1 MKSDFLIA
9 VTQLASERNLPR
21 EVVISAIEAALVS
34 VYKREG
40 ETAGQN
46 LSVKILPTTGEV
58 KVAALKTVVEEVT
71 DSDLEITSKEAN
83 KYRKGAAI
91 GEIIEIESTGQFAGR
106 IAAQTA
112 KQVVMQ
118 RLREAE
124 RELVYQQFSDKE
136 GEIASAIVQRLE
148 PRQVIVDIDKT
159 EAVMPAPEIPPNER
173 CRPGQRMKVLVLEV
187 SRSVK
192 GPQVIV
198 SRTHK
203 DLVKRLFELEVPE
216 VYNGTV
222 EIRSIAREAGYRT
235 KVAVSARQDGIDPV
249 GSCVGLRGIRI
260 QNIVNELHGE
270 KIDVV
275 QWDRDPSAFIANSLS
290 PAQVARVEIEEE
302 EESAVVV
309 VADRHLSLAIGK
321 EGQNARLAANSRGGA
336 STSRVSATPVRAGYE
351 RRPSQPL
358 PGRRPRLK
366 SPPPNPWRSRLMTP
380 EPEELAAV
388 AGGVLEEAAAV
399 VEEAA
404 AALAEPVIEV
414 EPAELLDIEEVP
426 VPEELAPVAALAPI
440 AEPEPVFEEVAVPA
454 FPEPAPQAIED
465 IWPSTEQEIYRPAT
479 ELRFAEDLDI
489 FIPGRGGNKSK
500 GKKRKGAKRRGPGG
514 GGGPSRGPGGGM
526 SRGPG
531 GGMSRGPGGGGGPSR
546 GPGGGGGPFR
556 GPGGGGGPFRGP
568 GGGGGWWWGWT
579 VQRPRW
585 RRRTVQRS
593 GWRRRTVQ
601 RPGWR
606 RRTVQRS
613 GWRRRTVQR
622 PGWPDRQRPGWRGW
636 QLRSIPQLA
645 KDPSVA
651 GLEGSDF
658 RPRQKR

>member
-46 LSVKILPTTGEV
+46 LSVKILPTSGEV

-71 DSDLEITSKEAN
+71 DSDLEITPKEAN
-83 KYRKGAAI
+83 KYKRGAAI

-124 RELVYQQFSDKE
+124 RELVYQEFSDKE

-222 EIRSIAREAGYRT
+222 EIRSIARESGYRT
-235 KVAVSARQDGIDPV
+235 KVAVSARQEGIDPV

-275 QWDRDPSAFIANSLS
+275 QWDRDPSVFIANSLS

-321 EGQNARLAANSRGGA
+321 EGQNARLAAKLTGWRIDIKG
-336 STSRVSATPVRAGYE
+336 VSDAGESKIRAAAIAALT
-351 RRPSQPL
+351 QPT
-358 PGRRPRLK
+358 LK
-366 SPPPNPWRSRLMTP
+366 VEEPTP
-380 EPEELAAV
+380 EPVAVEPEEVVEVAAEV
-388 AGGVLEEAAAV
+388 VEEAAAV
-399 VEEAA
+399 VEEVA
-404 AALAEPVIEV
+404 AALAEPAVEV
-414 EPAELLDIEEVP
+414 EAPELPELEETPA
-426 VPEELAPVAALAPI
+426 PEELVPVAELAPI
-440 AEPEPVFEEVAVPA
+440 TEPEPVLEEVAVPA

-465 IWPSTEQEIYRPAT
+465 IWPSAEQEIYRPAT

-500 GKKRKGAKRRGPGG
+500 GKKRKGAKKGRGPGG
-514 GGGPSRGPGGGM
+514 GGGPPRPPGAGSFAPFPNSTRSR
-526 SRGPG
+526 R
-531 GGMSRGPGGGGGPSR
+531 
-546 GPGGGGGPFR
+546 
-556 GPGGGGGPFRGP
+556 
-568 GGGGGWWWGWT
+568 
-579 VQRPRW
+579 
-585 RRRTVQRS
+585 
-593 GWRRRTVQ
+593 
-601 RPGWR
+601 
-606 RRTVQRS
+606 
-613 GWRRRTVQR
+613 
-622 PGWPDRQRPGWRGW
+622 
-636 QLRSIPQLA
+636 
-645 KDPSVA
+645 
-651 GLEGSDF
+651 
-658 RPRQKR
+658 

>member
-46 LSVKILPTTGEV
+46 LSVKILPNTGEV
-58 KVAALKTVVEEVT
+58 KVATLKTVVEEVT
-71 DSDLEITSKEAN
+71 DIDLEITPKDAN
-83 KYRKGAAI
+83 NYKKGAAI
-91 GEIIEIESTGQFAGR
+91 GDVIEIEATGQFAGR

-124 RELVYQQFSDKE
+124 RELVYQEFSERE
-136 GEIASAIVQRLE
+136 GEIASAVVQRLE

-159 EAVMPAPEIPPNER
+159 EAVMPAPEIPPSER

-187 SRSVK
+187 SRSIK

-235 KVAVSARQDGIDPV
+235 KVAVSARQEGIDPV

-275 QWDRDPSAFIANSLS
+275 QWDRDPSIFIANSLS

-302 EESAVVV
+302 EQAAMVV

-321 EGQNARLAANSRGGA
+321 EGQNARLAAKLTGWRIDIKG
-336 STSRVSATPVRAGYE
+336 VSDAGESKIRAAAIAALT
-351 RRPSQPL
+351 QPA
-358 PGRRPRLK
+358 PKVEEP
-366 SPPPNPWRSRLMTP
+366 TP
-380 EPEELAAV
+380 EPVTAAAEAPATETETSEPAEAVPAAAEVIEEAV
-388 AGGVLEEAAAV
+388 AVA
-399 VEEAA
+399 EEAA
-404 AALAEPVIEV
+404 AALADESVDAEVQEPVEV
-414 EPAELLDIEEVP
+414 EDVA
-426 VPEELAPVAALAPI
+426 VPEELVPVAEMAAMDDV
-440 AEPEPVFEEVAVPA
+440 EPDLGG
-454 FPEPAPQAIED
+454 FPEPEFPEVMPQAIED

-479 ELRFAEDLDI
+479 ELRFAEDLDL
-489 FIPGRGGNKSK
+489 FIPGRGGGKSK
-500 GKKRKGAKRRGPGG
+500 GKKRKGGKKGRGQGT
-514 GGGPSRGPGGGM
+514 GGGPSNLGAFPN
-526 SRGPG
+526 
-531 GGMSRGPGGGGGPSR
+531 PSR
-546 GPGGGGGPFR
+546 S
-556 GPGGGGGPFRGP
+556 
-568 GGGGGWWWGWT
+568 
-579 VQRPRW
+579 
-585 RRRTVQRS
+585 RR
-593 GWRRRTVQ
+593 
-601 RPGWR
+601 
-606 RRTVQRS
+606 
-613 GWRRRTVQR
+613 
-622 PGWPDRQRPGWRGW
+622 
-636 QLRSIPQLA
+636 
-645 KDPSVA
+645 
-651 GLEGSDF
+651 
-658 RPRQKR
+658 

>member
-46 LSVKILPTTGEV
+46 LSVKILPTSGEV

-71 DSDLEITSKEAN
+71 DSDLEITPKEAN
-83 KYRKGAAI
+83 KYKRGAAI
-91 GEIIEIESTGQFAGR
+91 GEVIEIESTGQFAGR

-124 RELVYQQFSDKE
+124 RELVYQEFSDKE

-235 KVAVSARQDGIDPV
+235 KVAVSARQEGIDPV

-275 QWDRDPSAFIANSLS
+275 QWDRDPSVFIANSLS

-321 EGQNARLAANSRGGA
+321 EGQNARLAAKLTGWRIDIKG
-336 STSRVSATPVRAGYE
+336 VSDAGESKIRAAAIAALTQPTPKVE
-351 RRPSQPL
+351 EP
-358 PGRRPRLK
+358 
-366 SPPPNPWRSRLMTP
+366 TP
-380 EPEELAAV
+380 EPVAVEAEAIQPEEVVEVAAEVVEEAV
-388 AGGVLEEAAAV
+388 AVA
-399 VEEAA
+399 EEAA
-404 AALAEPVIEV
+404 AALAEPVVEV
-414 EPAELLDIEEVP
+414 EAPELPELEETPA
-426 VPEELAPVAALAPI
+426 PEELVPVAELAPI

-465 IWPSTEQEIYRPAT
+465 IWPSAEQEIYRPAT

-500 GKKRKGAKRRGPGG
+500 GKKRKGAKKGRGPGG
-514 GGGPSRGPGGGM
+514 GGGPPRPPGAGSFAPFPNSTRSR
-526 SRGPG
+526 R
-531 GGMSRGPGGGGGPSR
+531 
-546 GPGGGGGPFR
+546 
-556 GPGGGGGPFRGP
+556 
-568 GGGGGWWWGWT
+568 
-579 VQRPRW
+579 
-585 RRRTVQRS
+585 
-593 GWRRRTVQ
+593 
-601 RPGWR
+601 
-606 RRTVQRS
+606 
-613 GWRRRTVQR
+613 
-622 PGWPDRQRPGWRGW
+622 
-636 QLRSIPQLA
+636 
-645 KDPSVA
+645 
-651 GLEGSDF
+651 
-658 RPRQKR
+658 

>member
-58 KVAALKTVVEEVT
+58 KVAALKTVVEQVT
-71 DSDLEITSKEAN
+71 DSDLEISSKEAN

-321 EGQNARLAANSRGGA
+321 EGQNARLAAKLTGWRIDIKGVSDAGESRIRA
-336 STSRVSATPVRAGYE
+336 AAIAALTRPAPKVEEPTPEPVAVVVE
-351 RRPSQPL
+351 
-358 PGRRPRLK
+358 
-366 SPPPNPWRSRLMTP
+366 TP

-404 AALAEPVIEV
+404 AALAEPVVEV

-454 FPEPAPQAIED
+454 FPDPAPQAIED

-531 GGMSRGPGGGGGPSR
+531 GG
-546 GPGGGGGPFR
+546 GGPFR

-568 GGGGGWWWGWT
+568 GGGGGPSRGPGGGGGPS
-579 VQRPRW
+579 RGPGGGGGPSRGPGGGGGSFAPFPSSPRT
-585 RRRTVQRS
+585 RR
-593 GWRRRTVQ
+593 
-601 RPGWR
+601 
-606 RRTVQRS
+606 
-613 GWRRRTVQR
+613 
-622 PGWPDRQRPGWRGW
+622 
-636 QLRSIPQLA
+636 
-645 KDPSVA
+645 
-651 GLEGSDF
+651 
-658 RPRQKR
+658 

>member
-40 ETAGQN
+40 ETSGQN
-46 LSVKILPTTGEV
+46 LSVKILPNSGEV
-58 KVAALKTVVEEVT
+58 KVATLKTVVEEVT
-71 DSDLEITSKEAN
+71 DAELEITPNEAN
-83 KYRKGAAI
+83 KYQKGAVI
-91 GEIIEIESTGQFAGR
+91 GDVIEIEATGQFAGR

-124 RELVYQQFSDKE
+124 RELVYQEFSERE
-136 GEIASAIVQRLE
+136 GEIASAVVQRLE

-159 EAVMPAPEIPPNER
+159 EAVMPAPEIPPTER

-198 SRTHK
+198 SRTHR

-235 KVAVSARQDGIDPV
+235 KVAVSARQEGIDPV

-275 QWDRDPSAFIANSLS
+275 QWDRDPSVFIANSLS

-321 EGQNARLAANSRGGA
+321 EGQNARLAAKLTGWRIDIKG
-336 STSRVSATPVRAGYE
+336 VSDAGESKIRAAAIAALT
-351 RRPSQPL
+351 QPA
-358 PGRRPRLK
+358 PKVEEP
-366 SPPPNPWRSRLMTP
+366 TP
-380 EPEELAAV
+380 EPVAAEIESPAVEVETPEPVEAVPAAAEVIEEAV
-388 AGGVLEEAAAV
+388 AVA
-399 VEEAA
+399 EEAA
-404 AALAEPVIEV
+404 AALEEEPAVEEVAEPV
-414 EPAELLDIEEVP
+414 
-426 VPEELAPVAALAPI
+426 VA
-440 AEPEPVFEEVAVPA
+440 EEVAVPEELVPA
-454 FPEPAPQAIED
+454 AELTAIDDVEPDLDGFPEPEFPEAVPQAIED
-465 IWPSTEQEIYRPAT
+465 IWPSAEQEIYRPAT
-479 ELRFAEDLDI
+479 ELRFAEDLDL
-489 FIPGRGGNKSK
+489 FIPGRGG
-500 GKKRKGAKRRGPGG
+500 GEIQGQETEGRKKRQGPGPQRVRCIL
-514 GGGPSRGPGGGM
+514 GPVEIPPLARGKSLFYGY
-526 SRGPG
+526 
-531 GGMSRGPGGGGGPSR
+531 
-546 GPGGGGGPFR
+546 
-556 GPGGGGGPFRGP
+556 
-568 GGGGGWWWGWT
+568 
-579 VQRPRW
+579 RPEL
-585 RRRTVQRS
+585 VS
-593 GWRRRTVQ
+593 KVG
-601 RPGWR
+601 
-606 RRTVQRS
+606 
-613 GWRRRTVQR
+613 
-622 PGWPDRQRPGWRGW
+622 
-636 QLRSIPQLA
+636 
-645 KDPSVA
+645 
-651 GLEGSDF
+651 
-658 RPRQKR
+658 

>member
-1 MKSDFLIA
+1 M
-9 VTQLASERNLPR
+9 
-21 EVVISAIEAALVS
+21 VISAIEAALVS

-71 DSDLEITSKEAN
+71 DSDLEISSKEAN

-222 EIRSIAREAGYRT
+222 EIRSIAREAGLPDQGGGL
-235 KVAVSARQDGIDPV
+235 ARQDGIDPV

-321 EGQNARLAANSRGGA
+321 EGQERPASRKAHGVAHRHQGCQRRGESRIRAAA
-336 STSRVSATPVRAGYE
+336 IAA
-351 RRPSQPL
+351 L

-366 SPPPNPWRSRLMTP
+366 SPPRTRGARGYDSR
-380 EPEELAAV
+380 
-388 AGGVLEEAAAV
+388 AGG
-399 VEEAA
+399 
-404 AALAEPVIEV
+404 I
-414 EPAELLDIEEVP
+414 
-426 VPEELAPVAALAPI
+426 
-440 AEPEPVFEEVAVPA
+440 
-454 FPEPAPQAIED
+454 
-465 IWPSTEQEIYRPAT
+465 
-479 ELRFAEDLDI
+479 
-489 FIPGRGGNKSK
+489 GRSSW
-500 GKKRKGAKRRGPGG
+500 RGA
-514 GGGPSRGPGGGM
+514 
-526 SRGPG
+526 
-531 GGMSRGPGGGGGPSR
+531 
-546 GPGGGGGPFR
+546 
-556 GPGGGGGPFRGP
+556 
-568 GGGGGWWWGWT
+568 
-579 VQRPRW
+579 
-585 RRRTVQRS
+585 RRRQ
-593 GWRRRTVQ
+593 
-601 RPGWR
+601 P
-606 RRTVQRS
+606 
-613 GWRRRTVQR
+613 
-622 PGWPDRQRPGWRGW
+622 
-636 QLRSIPQLA
+636 
-645 KDPSVA
+645 
-651 GLEGSDF
+651 
-658 RPRQKR
+658 

>member
-46 LSVKILPTTGEV
+46 LSVKILPDTGEV
-58 KVAALKTVVEEVT
+58 KVATLKTVVEEVT
-71 DSDLEITSKEAN
+71 DIDLEITPKDAN
-83 KYRKGAAI
+83 NYKKGAAI
-91 GEIIEIESTGQFAGR
+91 GDVIEIEATGQFAGR

-124 RELVYQQFSDKE
+124 RELVYQEFSERE
-136 GEIASAIVQRLE
+136 GEIASAVVQRLE

-159 EAVMPAPEIPPNER
+159 EAVMPAPEIPPSER

-187 SRSVK
+187 SRSIK

-235 KVAVSARQDGIDPV
+235 KVAVSARQEGIDPV

-275 QWDRDPSAFIANSLS
+275 QWDRDPSIFIANSLS

-302 EESAVVV
+302 EQAAMVV

-321 EGQNARLAANSRGGA
+321 EGQNARLAAKLTGWRIDIKG
-336 STSRVSATPVRAGYE
+336 VSDAGESKIRAAAIAALT
-351 RRPSQPL
+351 QPA
-358 PGRRPRLK
+358 PKVEEP
-366 SPPPNPWRSRLMTP
+366 TP
-380 EPEELAAV
+380 EPVTAAAEAPATETETPQPAEAVPAAAEVIEEAV
-388 AGGVLEEAAAV
+388 AVA
-399 VEEAA
+399 EEAA
-404 AALAEPVIEV
+404 AALADEAVESEV
-414 EPAELLDIEEVP
+414 
-426 VPEELAPVAALAPI
+426 
-440 AEPEPVFEEVAVPA
+440 PEPVAVEEVAVPEELVPVA
-454 FPEPAPQAIED
+454 EMATMDDVEPDLDGFPEPEFPEAIPQAIED

-479 ELRFAEDLDI
+479 ELRFAEDLDL
-489 FIPGRGGNKSK
+489 FIPGRGGGKSK
-500 GKKRKGAKRRGPGG
+500 GKKRKGGKKGRGQGT
-514 GGGPSRGPGGGM
+514 GGGPSNFGAFPN
-526 SRGPG
+526 
-531 GGMSRGPGGGGGPSR
+531 PSR
-546 GPGGGGGPFR
+546 S
-556 GPGGGGGPFRGP
+556 
-568 GGGGGWWWGWT
+568 
-579 VQRPRW
+579 
-585 RRRTVQRS
+585 RR
-593 GWRRRTVQ
+593 
-601 RPGWR
+601 
-606 RRTVQRS
+606 
-613 GWRRRTVQR
+613 
-622 PGWPDRQRPGWRGW
+622 
-636 QLRSIPQLA
+636 
-645 KDPSVA
+645 
-651 GLEGSDF
+651 
-658 RPRQKR
+658 

>member
-40 ETAGQN
+40 ETSGQN
-46 LSVKILPTTGEV
+46 LSVKILPNSGEV
-58 KVAALKTVVEEVT
+58 KVATLKTVVEEVT
-71 DSDLEITSKEAN
+71 DSELEITPAEAN
-83 KYRKGAAI
+83 KYQKGAVI
-91 GEIIEIESTGQFAGR
+91 GDVIEIEATGQFAGR

-124 RELVYQQFSDKE
+124 RELVYQEFSERE
-136 GEIASAIVQRLE
+136 GEIASAVVQRLE

-159 EAVMPAPEIPPNER
+159 EAVMPAPEIPPTER

-235 KVAVSARQDGIDPV
+235 KVAVSARQEGIDPV

-275 QWDRDPSAFIANSLS
+275 QWDRDPSIFIANSLS

-321 EGQNARLAANSRGGA
+321 EGQNARLAAKLTGWRIDIKG
-336 STSRVSATPVRAGYE
+336 VSDAGESKIRAAAIAALT
-351 RRPSQPL
+351 QPA
-358 PGRRPRLK
+358 PKVEEP
-366 SPPPNPWRSRLMTP
+366 TP
-380 EPEELAAV
+380 EPVVAEAETPAVEVETPGPAEVVPAAAEVIEEAV
-388 AGGVLEEAAAV
+388 AVA
-399 VEEAA
+399 EEAA
-404 AALAEPVIEV
+404 AALADEPVE
-414 EPAELLDIEEVP
+414 AEASGL
-426 VPEELAPVAALAPI
+426 VAA
-440 AEPEPVFEEVAVPA
+440 EEVAVPDELVPVA
-454 FPEPAPQAIED
+454 EMASIDDAEPGLDGLPEPEFPEPIPQAIED
-465 IWPSTEQEIYRPAT
+465 IWPSAEQEIYRPAT
-479 ELRFAEDLDI
+479 ELRFAEDLDL
-489 FIPGRGGNKSK
+489 FIPGRGGGKSK
-500 GKKRKGAKRRGPGG
+500 GKKRKGGRKGRGQGPGG
-514 GGGPSRGPGGGM
+514 GQSSFGAFPNASR
-526 SRGPG
+526 SR
-531 GGMSRGPGGGGGPSR
+531 R
-546 GPGGGGGPFR
+546 
-556 GPGGGGGPFRGP
+556 
-568 GGGGGWWWGWT
+568 
-579 VQRPRW
+579 
-585 RRRTVQRS
+585 
-593 GWRRRTVQ
+593 
-601 RPGWR
+601 
-606 RRTVQRS
+606 
-613 GWRRRTVQR
+613 
-622 PGWPDRQRPGWRGW
+622 
-636 QLRSIPQLA
+636 
-645 KDPSVA
+645 
-651 GLEGSDF
+651 
-658 RPRQKR
+658 

>member
-40 ETAGQN
+40 ETSGQN
-46 LSVKILPTTGEV
+46 LSVKILPDSGEV
-58 KVAALKTVVEEVT
+58 KVATLKTVVEEVV
-71 DSDLEITSKEAN
+71 DAELEITPKDAG
-83 KYRKGAAI
+83 KYKRGAAV
-91 GEIIEIESTGQFAGR
+91 GDVIEIEATGQFAGR

-124 RELVYQQFSDKE
+124 RELVYQEFSERE
-136 GEIASAIVQRLE
+136 GEIASAVVQRLE

-159 EAVMPAPEIPPNER
+159 EAVMPAPEIPPTER

-235 KVAVSARQDGIDPV
+235 KVAVSARQEGIDPV

-275 QWDRDPSAFIANSLS
+275 QWDRDPSIFISNSLS

-302 EESAVVV
+302 EQSAVVV

-321 EGQNARLAANSRGGA
+321 EGQNARLAAKLTGWRIDIKGVSDAGESKIRAAAIAALTQPTPTVEEPAPEPVGVAEGA
-336 STSRVSATPVRAGYE
+336 AGVE
-351 RRPSQPL
+351 AE
-358 PGRRPRLK
+358 
-366 SPPPNPWRSRLMTP
+366 TP
-380 EPEELAAV
+380 EPVEIAPAAEVIEEAV
-388 AGGVLEEAAAV
+388 AVA
-399 VEEAA
+399 EEAA
-404 AALAEPVIEV
+404 AALADEPIG
-414 EPAELLDIEEVP
+414 AE
-426 VPEELAPVAALAPI
+426 A
-440 AEPEPVFEEVAVPA
+440 
-454 FPEPAPQAIED
+454 PEPASSEEIDMPREPIPVAEMAAIDDVEPHLGEFPDSDLPEAVPQAIED

-479 ELRFAEDLDI
+479 ELRFAEDLDL
-489 FIPGRGGNKSK
+489 FIPGRGGGKSK
-500 GKKRKGAKRRGPGG
+500 GKKRKGGRKGRSQ
-514 GGGPSRGPGGGM
+514 GPSGFDAF
-526 SRGPG
+526 SN
-531 GGMSRGPGGGGGPSR
+531 PSR
-546 GPGGGGGPFR
+546 S
-556 GPGGGGGPFRGP
+556 
-568 GGGGGWWWGWT
+568 
-579 VQRPRW
+579 
-585 RRRTVQRS
+585 RR
-593 GWRRRTVQ
+593 
-601 RPGWR
+601 
-606 RRTVQRS
+606 
-613 GWRRRTVQR
+613 
-622 PGWPDRQRPGWRGW
+622 
-636 QLRSIPQLA
+636 
-645 KDPSVA
+645 
-651 GLEGSDF
+651 
-658 RPRQKR
+658 

>member
-71 DSDLEITSKEAN
+71 DTDLEITSKEAN
-83 KYRKGAAI
+83 KYKKGAAI
-91 GEIIEIESTGQFAGR
+91 GEVIEIESTGQFAGR

-124 RELVYQQFSDKE
+124 RELVYQEFSDKE

-235 KVAVSARQDGIDPV
+235 KVAVSARQEGIDPV

-275 QWDRDPSAFIANSLS
+275 QWDRDPTAFIANSLS

-321 EGQNARLAANSRGGA
+321 EGQNARLAAKLTGWRIDIKG
-336 STSRVSATPVRAGYE
+336 VSDAGESKIRAAAIAALTRPAPTIEEPTPEPVGLE
-351 RRPSQPL
+351 V
-358 PGRRPRLK
+358 G
-366 SPPPNPWRSRLMTP
+366 TP

-388 AGGVLEEAAAV
+388 AAGVLEEAAAV

-404 AALAEPVIEV
+404 AALDEPVIEV
-414 EPAELLDIEEVP
+414 EPAELPEIEDVL
-426 VPEELAPVAALAPI
+426 VPEELAPEELTPVAELAPI
-440 AEPEPVFEEVAVPA
+440 AEPEPVLEEVAVPA

-500 GKKRKGAKRRGPGG
+500 GKKRKGAKRGRGPGG
-514 GGGPSRGPGGGM
+514 GGGPSRGPGGGT
-526 SRGPG
+526 SRG
-531 GGMSRGPGGGGGPSR
+531 SGGGGPSR
-546 GPGGGGGPFR
+546 GPGGGSFAPF
-556 GPGGGGGPFRGP
+556 PSS
-568 GGGGGWWWGWT
+568 
-579 VQRPRW
+579 PRT
-585 RRRTVQRS
+585 RR
-593 GWRRRTVQ
+593 
-601 RPGWR
+601 
-606 RRTVQRS
+606 
-613 GWRRRTVQR
+613 
-622 PGWPDRQRPGWRGW
+622 
-636 QLRSIPQLA
+636 
-645 KDPSVA
+645 
-651 GLEGSDF
+651 
-658 RPRQKR
+658 

>member
-71 DSDLEITSKEAN
+71 DTDLEITSKEAS
-83 KYRKGAAI
+83 KYKKGAAI
-91 GEIIEIESTGQFAGR
+91 GEVIEIESTGQFAGR

-124 RELVYQQFSDKE
+124 RELVYQEFSDKE

-235 KVAVSARQDGIDPV
+235 KVAVSARQEGIDPV

-321 EGQNARLAANSRGGA
+321 EGQNARLAAKLTGWRIDIKG
-336 STSRVSATPVRAGYE
+336 VSDAGESKIRAAAIAALTRPAPTVEEPTPEPVALE
-351 RRPSQPL
+351 VE
-358 PGRRPRLK
+358 
-366 SPPPNPWRSRLMTP
+366 TP

-388 AGGVLEEAAAV
+388 AAGVLEEAAAV

-404 AALAEPVIEV
+404 AALGEPVIEV
-414 EPAELLDIEEVP
+414 EPAELLEIEEAP
-426 VPEELAPVAALAPI
+426 APEELAPVAELAPI

-465 IWPSTEQEIYRPAT
+465 IWPSAEQEIYRPAT

-500 GKKRKGAKRRGPGG
+500 GKKRKGAKRGRGP

-531 GGMSRGPGGGGGPSR
+531 GGGPSRGPGGGGGPSR
-546 GPGGGGGPFR
+546 GPGGGGGPPR
-556 GPGGGGGPFRGP
+556 GPGGGSFAPFP
-568 GGGGGWWWGWT
+568 SS
-579 VQRPRW
+579 PRT
-585 RRRTVQRS
+585 RR
-593 GWRRRTVQ
+593 
-601 RPGWR
+601 
-606 RRTVQRS
+606 
-613 GWRRRTVQR
+613 
-622 PGWPDRQRPGWRGW
+622 
-636 QLRSIPQLA
+636 
-645 KDPSVA
+645 
-651 GLEGSDF
+651 
-658 RPRQKR
+658 

>member
-321 EGQNARLAANSRGGA
+321 EGQNARLAAKLTGWRIDIKG
-336 STSRVSATPVRAGYE
+336 VSDAGESKIRAAAIAALTRPAPKVEEPTPEPVALE
-351 RRPSQPL
+351 V
-358 PGRRPRLK
+358 
-366 SPPPNPWRSRLMTP
+366 MTP

-465 IWPSTEQEIYRPAT
+465 IWPSAEQEIYRPAT

-514 GGGPSRGPGGGM
+514 GGGPSRGPGGGPSRGPGGGM

-531 GGMSRGPGGGGGPSR
+531 GGMSRGPGGGMSRGPGGGGGPFRGPGGGGGPSRGPGGGGGPSR
-546 GPGGGGGPFR
+546 GPGGGGGPSR
-556 GPGGGGGPFRGP
+556 GPGGGGGPSRGP
-568 GGGGGWWWGWT
+568 GGGGGPSRGLGT
-579 VQRPRW
+579 GSFAPFPSSPRT
-585 RRRTVQRS
+585 RR
-593 GWRRRTVQ
+593 
-601 RPGWR
+601 
-606 RRTVQRS
+606 
-613 GWRRRTVQR
+613 
-622 PGWPDRQRPGWRGW
+622 
-636 QLRSIPQLA
+636 
-645 KDPSVA
+645 
-651 GLEGSDF
+651 
-658 RPRQKR
+658 

>member
-40 ETAGQN
+40 ETSGQN
-46 LSVKILPTTGEV
+46 LSVKILPNSGEV
-58 KVAALKTVVEEVT
+58 KVATLKTVVEEVT
-71 DSDLEITSKEAN
+71 DTELEITPKEAG
-83 KYRKGAAI
+83 KYQKDAAI
-91 GEIIEIESTGQFAGR
+91 GDVIEIEATGQFAGR

-124 RELVYQQFSDKE
+124 RELVYQEFSERE
-136 GEIASAIVQRLE
+136 GEIASAVVQRLE

-159 EAVMPAPEIPPNER
+159 EAVMPAPEIPPTER

-235 KVAVSARQDGIDPV
+235 KVAVSARQEGIDPV

-275 QWDRDPSAFIANSLS
+275 QWDRDPSIFIANSLS

-321 EGQNARLAANSRGGA
+321 EGQNARLAAKLTGWRIDIKG
-336 STSRVSATPVRAGYE
+336 VSDAGESKIRAAAIAALT
-351 RRPSQPL
+351 QPA
-358 PGRRPRLK
+358 PKVEEP
-366 SPPPNPWRSRLMTP
+366 TP
-380 EPEELAAV
+380 EPAV
-388 AGGVLEEAAAV
+388 AEAEEPAVEVETPEPAEAVPAAAEVIEEAVAV
-399 VEEAA
+399 AEEAA
-404 AALAEPVIEV
+404 AALAEEPVDAV
-414 EPAELLDIEEVP
+414 
-426 VPEELAPVAALAPI
+426 VPEPVAA
-440 AEPEPVFEEVAVPA
+440 EEVAVPDELVPVA
-454 FPEPAPQAIED
+454 EMTAIDDIEPDLDGFPEPEFPEAMPQAIED

-489 FIPGRGGNKSK
+489 FIPGRGGGKSK
-500 GKKRKGAKRRGPGG
+500 GKKRKGGKKGRGQGT
-514 GGGPSRGPGGGM
+514 GGGPGNFGAFPN
-526 SRGPG
+526 
-531 GGMSRGPGGGGGPSR
+531 PSR
-546 GPGGGGGPFR
+546 
-556 GPGGGGGPFRGP
+556 
-568 GGGGGWWWGWT
+568 T
-579 VQRPRW
+579 
-585 RRRTVQRS
+585 RR
-593 GWRRRTVQ
+593 
-601 RPGWR
+601 
-606 RRTVQRS
+606 
-613 GWRRRTVQR
+613 
-622 PGWPDRQRPGWRGW
+622 
-636 QLRSIPQLA
+636 
-645 KDPSVA
+645 
-651 GLEGSDF
+651 
-658 RPRQKR
+658 

>member
-71 DSDLEITSKEAN
+71 DSDLEISSKEAN

-321 EGQNARLAANSRGGA
+321 EGQNARLAAKLTGWRIDIKGVSDAGESRIRA
-336 STSRVSATPVRAGYE
+336 AAIAALTRPAPKVEEPTPEPVAIE
-351 RRPSQPL
+351 V
-358 PGRRPRLK
+358 
-366 SPPPNPWRSRLMTP
+366 MTP

-531 GGMSRGPGGGGGPSR
+531 GGGGGPFR

-568 GGGGGWWWGWT
+568 GGGGGPSRGPGGGGGPS
-579 VQRPRW
+579 RGPGGGGGPSRGPGGGGGPSRGPGGGGGPSRGPGGGGGPSRGPGGGGGSFAPFPSSPRT
-585 RRRTVQRS
+585 RR
-593 GWRRRTVQ
+593 
-601 RPGWR
+601 
-606 RRTVQRS
+606 
-613 GWRRRTVQR
+613 
-622 PGWPDRQRPGWRGW
+622 
-636 QLRSIPQLA
+636 
-645 KDPSVA
+645 
-651 GLEGSDF
+651 
-658 RPRQKR
+658 

>member
-71 DSDLEITSKEAN
+71 DTDLEITSKEAN
-83 KYRKGAAI
+83 KYKKGAAI

-124 RELVYQQFSDKE
+124 RELVYQEFSDKE

-235 KVAVSARQDGIDPV
+235 KVAVSARQEGIDPV

-275 QWDRDPSAFIANSLS
+275 QWDRDPTAFIANSLS

-321 EGQNARLAANSRGGA
+321 EGQNARLAAKLTGWRIDIKG
-336 STSRVSATPVRAGYE
+336 VSDAGESKIRAAAIAALTRPAPTVEEPTPEPVGLE
-351 RRPSQPL
+351 VE
-358 PGRRPRLK
+358 
-366 SPPPNPWRSRLMTP
+366 TP

-388 AGGVLEEAAAV
+388 AAGVLEEAAAV

-404 AALAEPVIEV
+404 AALDEPVIEV
-414 EPAELLDIEEVP
+414 EPAELPEIEEVL
-426 VPEELAPVAALAPI
+426 VPEELASEELTPVAELAPI
-440 AEPEPVFEEVAVPA
+440 AEPEPVLEEVAVPA

-500 GKKRKGAKRRGPGG
+500 GKKRKGAKRG
-514 GGGPSRGPGGGM
+514 
-526 SRGPG
+526 
-531 GGMSRGPGGGGGPSR
+531 RGPGGGGGPSR
-546 GPGGGGGPFR
+546 GPGGGGPSR
-556 GPGGGGGPFRGP
+556 GPGGGPSRGP
-568 GGGGGWWWGWT
+568 GGGSFAPFPSS
-579 VQRPRW
+579 PRT
-585 RRRTVQRS
+585 RR
-593 GWRRRTVQ
+593 
-601 RPGWR
+601 
-606 RRTVQRS
+606 
-613 GWRRRTVQR
+613 
-622 PGWPDRQRPGWRGW
+622 
-636 QLRSIPQLA
+636 
-645 KDPSVA
+645 
-651 GLEGSDF
+651 
-658 RPRQKR
+658 

>member
-71 DSDLEITSKEAN
+71 DTDLEITSKEAN
-83 KYRKGAAI
+83 KYKKGAAI

-124 RELVYQQFSDKE
+124 RELVYQEFSDKE

-235 KVAVSARQDGIDPV
+235 KVAVSARQEGIDPV

-275 QWDRDPSAFIANSLS
+275 QWDRDPTAFIANSLS

-321 EGQNARLAANSRGGA
+321 EGQNARLAAKLTGWRIDIKG
-336 STSRVSATPVRAGYE
+336 VSDAGESKIRAAAIAALTRPAPTIEEPTPEPVGLE
-351 RRPSQPL
+351 VE
-358 PGRRPRLK
+358 
-366 SPPPNPWRSRLMTP
+366 TP

-388 AGGVLEEAAAV
+388 AAGVLEEAAAV

-404 AALAEPVIEV
+404 AALDEPVIEV
-414 EPAELLDIEEVP
+414 EPAELPEIEEVL
-426 VPEELAPVAALAPI
+426 VPEELASEELTPVAELAPI
-440 AEPEPVFEEVAVPA
+440 AEPEPVLEEVAVPA

-500 GKKRKGAKRRGPGG
+500 GKKRKGAKRGRGPGG
-514 GGGPSRGPGGGM
+514 GGGPSRGPGGGS
-526 SRGPG
+526 SR
-531 GGMSRGPGGGGGPSR
+531 PSR
-546 GPGGGGGPFR
+546 GPGGGSFAPF
-556 GPGGGGGPFRGP
+556 PSS
-568 GGGGGWWWGWT
+568 
-579 VQRPRW
+579 PRT
-585 RRRTVQRS
+585 RR
-593 GWRRRTVQ
+593 
-601 RPGWR
+601 
-606 RRTVQRS
+606 
-613 GWRRRTVQR
+613 
-622 PGWPDRQRPGWRGW
+622 
-636 QLRSIPQLA
+636 
-645 KDPSVA
+645 
-651 GLEGSDF
+651 
-658 RPRQKR
+658 

>member
-71 DSDLEITSKEAN
+71 DSDLEISSKEAN

-321 EGQNARLAANSRGGA
+321 EGQNARLAAKLTGWRIDIKGVSDAGESRIRA
-336 STSRVSATPVRAGYE
+336 AAIAALTRPAPKVEEPTPEPVALE
-351 RRPSQPL
+351 V
-358 PGRRPRLK
+358 
-366 SPPPNPWRSRLMTP
+366 MTP

-465 IWPSTEQEIYRPAT
+465 IWPSAEQEIYRPAT

-514 GGGPSRGPGGGM
+514 GGGPSRGPGGGWGCPEV
-526 SRGPG
+526 RVAGCPEVRVAEAGP
-531 GGMSRGPGGGGGPSR
+531 SRGPGGGGGPSR

-556 GPGGGGGPFRGP
+556 GPGGGGGPSRGP
-568 GGGGGWWWGWT
+568 GGGGGPSRGPGGGGGPS
-579 VQRPRW
+579 RGPGGGGGPSRGPGGGGGSFAPFPSSPRT
-585 RRRTVQRS
+585 RR
-593 GWRRRTVQ
+593 
-601 RPGWR
+601 
-606 RRTVQRS
+606 
-613 GWRRRTVQR
+613 
-622 PGWPDRQRPGWRGW
+622 
-636 QLRSIPQLA
+636 
-645 KDPSVA
+645 
-651 GLEGSDF
+651 
-658 RPRQKR
+658 

>member
-71 DSDLEITSKEAN
+71 DSDLEITSTEAN
-83 KYRKGAAI
+83 KYKKGAAI
-91 GEIIEIESTGQFAGR
+91 GEIVEIESTGQFAGR

-321 EGQNARLAANSRGGA
+321 EGQNARLAAKLTGWRIDIKGVSDAGESRI
-336 STSRVSATPVRAGYE
+336 R
-351 RRPSQPL
+351 
-358 PGRRPRLK
+358 
-366 SPPPNPWRSRLMTP
+366 
-380 EPEELAAV
+380 
-388 AGGVLEEAAAV
+388 AAAI
-399 VEEAA
+399 AA
-404 AALAEPVIEV
+404 PY
-414 EPAELLDIEEVP
+414 PA
-426 VPEELAPVAALAPI
+426 
-440 AEPEPVFEEVAVPA
+440 
-454 FPEPAPQAIED
+454 
-465 IWPSTEQEIYRPAT
+465 
-479 ELRFAEDLDI
+479 
-489 FIPGRGGNKSK
+489 
-500 GKKRKGAKRRGPGG
+500 GAQG
-514 GGGPSRGPGGGM
+514 
-526 SRGPG
+526 
-531 GGMSRGPGGGGGPSR
+531 
-546 GPGGGGGPFR
+546 
-556 GPGGGGGPFRGP
+556 
-568 GGGGGWWWGWT
+568 
-579 VQRPRW
+579 
-585 RRRTVQRS
+585 
-593 GWRRRTVQ
+593 
-601 RPGWR
+601 
-606 RRTVQRS
+606 
-613 GWRRRTVQR
+613 
-622 PGWPDRQRPGWRGW
+622 
-636 QLRSIPQLA
+636 
-645 KDPSVA
+645 
-651 GLEGSDF
+651 
-658 RPRQKR
+658 

>member
-46 LSVKILPTTGEV
+46 LSVKILPDTGEV
-58 KVAALKTVVEEVT
+58 KVATLKTVVEEVT
-71 DSDLEITSKEAN
+71 DIDLEITPKDAN
-83 KYRKGAAI
+83 NYKKGAAI
-91 GEIIEIESTGQFAGR
+91 GDVIEIEATGQFAGR

-124 RELVYQQFSDKE
+124 RELVYQEFSERE
-136 GEIASAIVQRLE
+136 GEIASAVVQRLE

-159 EAVMPAPEIPPNER
+159 EAVMPAPEIPPSER

-187 SRSVK
+187 SRSIK

-235 KVAVSARQDGIDPV
+235 KVAVSARQEGIDPV

-275 QWDRDPSAFIANSLS
+275 QWDRDPSIFIANSLS

-302 EESAVVV
+302 EQAAMVV

-321 EGQNARLAANSRGGA
+321 EGQNARLAAKLTGWRIDIKG
-336 STSRVSATPVRAGYE
+336 VSDAGESKIRAAAIAALT
-351 RRPSQPL
+351 QPA
-358 PGRRPRLK
+358 PKVEDP
-366 SPPPNPWRSRLMTP
+366 TP
-380 EPEELAAV
+380 EPVTASAETPAAETETSQPAEAVPAAAEVIEEAV
-388 AGGVLEEAAAV
+388 AVA
-399 VEEAA
+399 EEAA
-404 AALAEPVIEV
+404 AALADEAVEAEV
-414 EPAELLDIEEVP
+414 
-426 VPEELAPVAALAPI
+426 
-440 AEPEPVFEEVAVPA
+440 PEPVAVEEVAVPEELVPVA
-454 FPEPAPQAIED
+454 EMAAMDDVEPDLSGFPEPEFPEVMPQAIED

-479 ELRFAEDLDI
+479 ELRFAEDLDL
-489 FIPGRGGNKSK
+489 FIPGRGGGKSK
-500 GKKRKGAKRRGPGG
+500 GKKRKGGKKGRGQGT
-514 GGGPSRGPGGGM
+514 GGGPSNLGAFPN
-526 SRGPG
+526 
-531 GGMSRGPGGGGGPSR
+531 PSR
-546 GPGGGGGPFR
+546 S
-556 GPGGGGGPFRGP
+556 
-568 GGGGGWWWGWT
+568 
-579 VQRPRW
+579 
-585 RRRTVQRS
+585 RR
-593 GWRRRTVQ
+593 
-601 RPGWR
+601 
-606 RRTVQRS
+606 
-613 GWRRRTVQR
+613 
-622 PGWPDRQRPGWRGW
+622 
-636 QLRSIPQLA
+636 
-645 KDPSVA
+645 
-651 GLEGSDF
+651 
-658 RPRQKR
+658 

>member
-71 DSDLEITSKEAN
+71 DTDLEITSKEAN
-83 KYRKGAAI
+83 KYKKGAAI

-124 RELVYQQFSDKE
+124 RELVYQEFSDKE

-235 KVAVSARQDGIDPV
+235 KVAVSARQEGIDPV

-275 QWDRDPSAFIANSLS
+275 QWDRDPTAFIANSLS

-321 EGQNARLAANSRGGA
+321 EGQNARLAAKLTGWRIDIKG
-336 STSRVSATPVRAGYE
+336 VSDAGESKIRAAAIAALTRPAPTIEEPTPEPVE
-351 RRPSQPL
+351 LEVEP
-358 PGRRPRLK
+358 
-366 SPPPNPWRSRLMTP
+366 P

-388 AGGVLEEAAAV
+388 AAGVLEEAAAV
-399 VEEAA
+399 VKEAA
-404 AALAEPVIEV
+404 AALDEPVIEV
-414 EPAELLDIEEVP
+414 EPAELPEIEEVL
-426 VPEELAPVAALAPI
+426 VPEELASEELTPVAELAPI
-440 AEPEPVFEEVAVPA
+440 AEPEPILEEVAVPA

-500 GKKRKGAKRRGPGG
+500 GKKRKGAKRG
-514 GGGPSRGPGGGM
+514 
-526 SRGPG
+526 
-531 GGMSRGPGGGGGPSR
+531 RGPGGGGGPSR
-546 GPGGGGGPFR
+546 GPGGGGPSRGSGGGGPSR
-556 GPGGGGGPFRGP
+556 GPGGGSFAPFP
-568 GGGGGWWWGWT
+568 SS
-579 VQRPRW
+579 PRT
-585 RRRTVQRS
+585 RR
-593 GWRRRTVQ
+593 
-601 RPGWR
+601 
-606 RRTVQRS
+606 
-613 GWRRRTVQR
+613 
-622 PGWPDRQRPGWRGW
+622 
-636 QLRSIPQLA
+636 
-645 KDPSVA
+645 
-651 GLEGSDF
+651 
-658 RPRQKR
+658 

>member
-71 DSDLEITSKEAN
+71 DSDLEISSKEAN

-321 EGQNARLAANSRGGA
+321 EGQNARLAAKLTGWRIDIKGVSDAGESRIRA
-336 STSRVSATPVRAGYE
+336 AAIAALTRPVPKVEEPTPEPVALE
-351 RRPSQPL
+351 V
-358 PGRRPRLK
+358 
-366 SPPPNPWRSRLMTP
+366 MTP

-465 IWPSTEQEIYRPAT
+465 IWPSAEQEIYRPAT

-531 GGMSRGPGGGGGPSR
+531 GGMSRGPGGGGGPEVR
-546 GPGGGGGPFR
+546 
-556 GPGGGGGPFRGP
+556 
-568 GGGGGWWWGWT
+568 
-579 VQRPRW
+579 VAVADRPEVR
-585 RRRTVQRS
+585 VAEAGRS
-593 GWRRRTVQ
+593 EVRVAEVD
-601 RPGWR
+601 RPEVR
-606 RRTVQRS
+606 VAE
-613 GWRRRTVQR
+613 VDR
-622 PGWPDRQRPGWRGW
+622 PEVRVAEADRPEVRVAEAGRPEVRVVEVD
-636 QLRSIPQLA
+636 RPEVR
-645 KDPSVA
+645 VA
-651 GLEGSDF
+651 GVAASLHSPARQGPVGSRVGGAGF
-658 RPRQKR
+658 STQAETVSKVG

>member
-1 MKSDFLIA
+1 
-9 VTQLASERNLPR
+9 
-21 EVVISAIEAALVS
+21 
-34 VYKREG
+34 
-40 ETAGQN
+40 
-46 LSVKILPTTGEV
+46 
-58 KVAALKTVVEEVT
+58 
-71 DSDLEITSKEAN
+71 
-83 KYRKGAAI
+83 
-91 GEIIEIESTGQFAGR
+91 
-106 IAAQTA
+106 
-112 KQVVMQ
+112 MQ

-124 RELVYQQFSDKE
+124 RELVYQEFSDKE

-235 KVAVSARQDGIDPV
+235 KVAVSARQEGIDPV

-321 EGQNARLAANSRGGA
+321 EGQNARLAAKLTGWRIDIKG
-336 STSRVSATPVRAGYE
+336 VSDAGESKIRAAAIAALTRPAPTVEEPTPEPVGLE
-351 RRPSQPL
+351 VE
-358 PGRRPRLK
+358 
-366 SPPPNPWRSRLMTP
+366 TP

-388 AGGVLEEAAAV
+388 AAGVLEEAAAV

-404 AALAEPVIEV
+404 AALDEPVIEV
-414 EPAELLDIEEVP
+414 EPAELPEIEEVL
-426 VPEELAPVAALAPI
+426 VPEELASEELTPVAELAPI
-440 AEPEPVFEEVAVPA
+440 AESEPVLEEVAVPA

-500 GKKRKGAKRRGPGG
+500 GKKRKGAKRG
-514 GGGPSRGPGGGM
+514 
-526 SRGPG
+526 
-531 GGMSRGPGGGGGPSR
+531 RGPGGGGGPSR
-546 GPGGGGGPFR
+546 GPGGGGPSRGSGGGGPSR
-556 GPGGGGGPFRGP
+556 GPGGGSFAPFP
-568 GGGGGWWWGWT
+568 SS
-579 VQRPRW
+579 PRT
-585 RRRTVQRS
+585 RR
-593 GWRRRTVQ
+593 
-601 RPGWR
+601 
-606 RRTVQRS
+606 
-613 GWRRRTVQR
+613 
-622 PGWPDRQRPGWRGW
+622 
-636 QLRSIPQLA
+636 
-645 KDPSVA
+645 
-651 GLEGSDF
+651 
-658 RPRQKR
+658 

>member
-58 KVAALKTVVEEVT
+58 KVAALMTVVEEVT
-71 DSDLEITSKEAN
+71 DPDLEITPKEAG
-83 KYRKGAAI
+83 KHKKGASI
-91 GEIIEIESTGQFAGR
+91 GEVIEIESTGQFAGR

-124 RELVYQQFSDKE
+124 RELVYQEFSDKE

-148 PRQVIVDIDKT
+148 PRQVILDIDKT
-159 EAVMPAPEIPPNER
+159 EAVMPAPEIPPSER
-173 CRPGQRMKVLVLEV
+173 CRPGQRLKVLVLEV

-216 VYNGTV
+216 VHNGTV

-235 KVAVSARQDGIDPV
+235 KVAVSARQEGIDPV

-275 QWDRDPSAFIANSLS
+275 QWDRDPSIFIANSLS
-290 PAQVARVEIEEE
+290 PAQVARVEIDEE

-321 EGQNARLAANSRGGA
+321 EGQNARLAAKLTGWRIDIKG
-336 STSRVSATPVRAGYE
+336 VSDAGESKIRAAAIAALT
-351 RRPSQPL
+351 QPA
-358 PGRRPRLK
+358 PKVEEP
-366 SPPPNPWRSRLMTP
+366 TP
-380 EPEELAAV
+380 EPVAEEVGGPEPAQVTEIAAEV
-388 AGGVLEEAAAV
+388 VEEAAAV
-399 VEEAA
+399 AEEAA
-404 AALAEPVIEV
+404 AALAEP
-414 EPAELLDIEEVP
+414 EVP
-426 VPEELAPVAALAPI
+426 VEVEQPAIPEIVDVPLPEELAPVAEVAPI
-440 AEPEPVFEEVAVPA
+440 AEPEPVFEEVPVPA
-454 FPEPAPQAIED
+454 FPEPTPQAIED
-465 IWPSTEQEIYRPAT
+465 IWPSSEQEIYRPAT

-489 FIPGRGGNKSK
+489 FIPGRGGNNRK
-500 GKKRKGAKRRGPGG
+500 GKKRKGGKKGRGGGSGAGPPRGPGA
-514 GGGPSRGPGGGM
+514 PSFDQFSNPTR
-526 SRGPG
+526 
-531 GGMSRGPGGGGGPSR
+531 
-546 GPGGGGGPFR
+546 
-556 GPGGGGGPFRGP
+556 
-568 GGGGGWWWGWT
+568 T
-579 VQRPRW
+579 
-585 RRRTVQRS
+585 RR
-593 GWRRRTVQ
+593 
-601 RPGWR
+601 
-606 RRTVQRS
+606 
-613 GWRRRTVQR
+613 
-622 PGWPDRQRPGWRGW
+622 
-636 QLRSIPQLA
+636 
-645 KDPSVA
+645 
-651 GLEGSDF
+651 
-658 RPRQKR
+658 

>member
-58 KVAALKTVVEEVT
+58 KVAALMTVVEEVT
-71 DSDLEITSKEAN
+71 DPDLEITPKEAS
-83 KYRKGAAI
+83 KHKKGAAI
-91 GEIIEIESTGQFAGR
+91 GEVIEIESTGQFAGR

-124 RELVYQQFSDKE
+124 RELVYQEFSDKE

-148 PRQVIVDIDKT
+148 PRQVILDIDKT
-159 EAVMPAPEIPPNER
+159 EAVMPAPEIPPSER
-173 CRPGQRMKVLVLEV
+173 CRPGQRLKVLVLEV

-216 VYNGTV
+216 VHNGTV

-235 KVAVSARQDGIDPV
+235 KVAVSARQEGIDPV

-275 QWDRDPSAFIANSLS
+275 QWDKDPSIFIANSLS
-290 PAQVARVEIEEE
+290 PAQVARVEIDEE

-321 EGQNARLAANSRGGA
+321 EGQNARLAAKLTGWRIDIKG
-336 STSRVSATPVRAGYE
+336 VSDAGESKIRAAAIAALT
-351 RRPSQPL
+351 QPA
-358 PGRRPRLK
+358 PKVEEPI
-366 SPPPNPWRSRLMTP
+366 P
-380 EPEELAAV
+380 EPVAEEVEVQEPAEVTEIAAEV
-388 AGGVLEEAAAV
+388 IEEAAAV
-399 VEEAA
+399 AEEAA
-404 AALAEPVIEV
+404 AALAEPELPVEVV
-414 EPAELLDIEEVP
+414 EPAIPEIVDVP
-426 VPEELAPVAALAPI
+426 LPEELAPVAEVAPI
-440 AEPEPVFEEVAVPA
+440 AEPEPVFEEVPVPA
-454 FPEPAPQAIED
+454 FPEPTPQAIED
-465 IWPSTEQEIYRPAT
+465 IWPSSEQEIYRPAT

-489 FIPGRGGNKSK
+489 FIPGRGGNRPK
-500 GKKRKGAKRRGPGG
+500 GKRRKGGKKGRGG
-514 GGGPSRGPGGGM
+514 GQASPGVDQFSNTSR
-526 SRGPG
+526 
-531 GGMSRGPGGGGGPSR
+531 
-546 GPGGGGGPFR
+546 
-556 GPGGGGGPFRGP
+556 
-568 GGGGGWWWGWT
+568 T
-579 VQRPRW
+579 
-585 RRRTVQRS
+585 RR
-593 GWRRRTVQ
+593 
-601 RPGWR
+601 
-606 RRTVQRS
+606 
-613 GWRRRTVQR
+613 
-622 PGWPDRQRPGWRGW
+622 
-636 QLRSIPQLA
+636 
-645 KDPSVA
+645 
-651 GLEGSDF
+651 
-658 RPRQKR
+658 

>member
-71 DSDLEITSKEAN
+71 DSDLEISSKEAN

-321 EGQNARLAANSRGGA
+321 EGQNARLAAKLTGWRIDIKGVSDAGESRIRA
-336 STSRVSATPVRAGYE
+336 AAIAALTRPAPKVEEPTPEPVAVVVE
-351 RRPSQPL
+351 A
-358 PGRRPRLK
+358 
-366 SPPPNPWRSRLMTP
+366 P

-556 GPGGGGGPFRGP
+556 GGGGGGPSR
-568 GGGGGWWWGWT
+568 WWGWT

-585 RRRTVQRS
+585 TVQGWTVQRPRWRGWTVQRS
-593 GWRRRTVQ
+593 GWWGWTVQ
-601 RPGWR
+601 RARWR
-606 RRTVQRS
+606 RWTVQRS
-613 GWRRRTVQR
+613 GWWRWAVQR
-622 PGWPDRQRPGWRGW
+622 PGWWR
-636 QLRSIPQLA
+636 RTA
-645 KDPSVA
+645 
-651 GLEGSDF
+651 
-658 RPRQKR
+658 

>member
-71 DSDLEITSKEAN
+71 DTDLEITSKEAN
-83 KYRKGAAI
+83 KYKKGAAI
-91 GEIIEIESTGQFAGR
+91 GEVIEIESTGQFAGR

-124 RELVYQQFSDKE
+124 RELVYQEFSDKE

-235 KVAVSARQDGIDPV
+235 KVAVSARQEGIDPV

-321 EGQNARLAANSRGGA
+321 EGQNARLAAKLTGWRIDIKG
-336 STSRVSATPVRAGYE
+336 VSDAGESKIRAAAIAALT
-351 RRPSQPL
+351 RPAPTVEE
-358 PGRRPRLK
+358 
-366 SPPPNPWRSRLMTP
+366 PPPEPVALEVETP

-388 AGGVLEEAAAV
+388 AAGVLEEAAAV

-414 EPAELLDIEEVP
+414 EPAELLDIEEAP
-426 VPEELAPVAALAPI
+426 APEELAPVAELAPI
-440 AEPEPVFEEVAVPA
+440 AEPEPVLEEVAVPA

-500 GKKRKGAKRRGPGG
+500 GKKRKGAKRGRGPGG
-514 GGGPSRGPGGGM
+514 GGGPSRGPGGGT

-531 GGMSRGPGGGGGPSR
+531 GGSSRGPGGGPSRGPGGGGGPSR
-546 GPGGGGGPFR
+546 GPGGGGGPSWP
-556 GPGGGGGPFRGP
+556 PGTGSFAPFP
-568 GGGGGWWWGWT
+568 SS
-579 VQRPRW
+579 PRT
-585 RRRTVQRS
+585 RR
-593 GWRRRTVQ
+593 
-601 RPGWR
+601 
-606 RRTVQRS
+606 
-613 GWRRRTVQR
+613 
-622 PGWPDRQRPGWRGW
+622 
-636 QLRSIPQLA
+636 
-645 KDPSVA
+645 
-651 GLEGSDF
+651 
-658 RPRQKR
+658 

>member
-40 ETAGQN
+40 ETSGQN
-46 LSVKILPTTGEV
+46 LSVKILPNSGEV
-58 KVAALKTVVEEVT
+58 KVATLKTVVEEVA
-71 DSDLEITSKEAN
+71 DSELEITPKEAG
-83 KYRKGAAI
+83 KYQKGAAV
-91 GEIIEIESTGQFAGR
+91 GDVIEIEATGQFAGR

-124 RELVYQQFSDKE
+124 RELVYQEFSERE
-136 GEIASAIVQRLE
+136 GEIASSIVQRLE

-159 EAVMPAPEIPPNER
+159 EAVMPAPEIPPTER

-235 KVAVSARQDGIDPV
+235 KVAVSARQEGIDPV

-275 QWDRDPSAFIANSLS
+275 QWDRDPSIFIANSLS

-321 EGQNARLAANSRGGA
+321 EGQNARLAAKLTGWRIDIKG
-336 STSRVSATPVRAGYE
+336 VSDAGESKIRAAAIAALT
-351 RRPSQPL
+351 QPA
-358 PGRRPRLK
+358 PKVEEP
-366 SPPPNPWRSRLMTP
+366 TP
-380 EPEELAAV
+380 EPVAVEAEATAIEAETPEPVEAVPAAAEVIEEAV
-388 AGGVLEEAAAV
+388 AVA
-399 VEEAA
+399 EEAA
-404 AALAEPVIEV
+404 AALADEPVE
-414 EPAELLDIEEVP
+414 AE
-426 VPEELAPVAALAPI
+426 A
-440 AEPEPVFEEVAVPA
+440 PEPVAVEEVAVPEELVPVA
-454 FPEPAPQAIED
+454 EMTAIDDIEPDLDGFSEPEFPEAVPQAIED

-489 FIPGRGGNKSK
+489 FIPGRGGGKSK
-500 GKKRKGAKRRGPGG
+500 GKKRKGGKKGRGQGT
-514 GGGPSRGPGGGM
+514 GGGPSNFGAFPN
-526 SRGPG
+526 
-531 GGMSRGPGGGGGPSR
+531 PSR
-546 GPGGGGGPFR
+546 S
-556 GPGGGGGPFRGP
+556 
-568 GGGGGWWWGWT
+568 
-579 VQRPRW
+579 
-585 RRRTVQRS
+585 RR
-593 GWRRRTVQ
+593 
-601 RPGWR
+601 
-606 RRTVQRS
+606 
-613 GWRRRTVQR
+613 
-622 PGWPDRQRPGWRGW
+622 
-636 QLRSIPQLA
+636 
-645 KDPSVA
+645 
-651 GLEGSDF
+651 
-658 RPRQKR
+658 